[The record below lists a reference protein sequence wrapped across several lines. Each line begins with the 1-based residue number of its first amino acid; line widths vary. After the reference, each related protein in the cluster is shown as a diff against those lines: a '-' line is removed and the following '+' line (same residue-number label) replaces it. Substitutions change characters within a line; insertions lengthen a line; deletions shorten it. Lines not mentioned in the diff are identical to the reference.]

1 MTEEMKPRSL
11 IWLCDVP
18 FNNDYKHVLT
28 FNERIAQLN
37 YFDSKAKIKLSSNK

>member
-1 MTEEMKPRSL
+1 MTEEIKPRSL

-28 FNERIAQLN
+28 FNERISQLN
-37 YFDSKAKIKLSSNK
+37 YRNILTLEKIAQL